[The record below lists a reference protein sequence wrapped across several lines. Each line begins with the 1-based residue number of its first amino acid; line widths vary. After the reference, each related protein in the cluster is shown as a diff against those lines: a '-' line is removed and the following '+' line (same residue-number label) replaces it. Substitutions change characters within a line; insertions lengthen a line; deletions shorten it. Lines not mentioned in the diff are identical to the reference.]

1 MGNIPNLIM
10 KRNNIFSCESV
21 TSGHPDKLCDAI
33 SDAILDKF
41 LEKDPKSRVA
51 CECMAS
57 AGQVMISGQITSTG
71 TIDLENTARDV
82 IRDIGYD
89 SDKKYFNADTCAIN
103 ISVNKQSPDIAL
115 GVDIN
120 GAGDQGMMFG
130 YANNETDIY
139 LPYALTKAHELT
151 KKLEEVR
158 KIKKDNILYPDGKSQ
173 ISVQYKNGKI
183 ERIDT
188 ILISNQHNA
197 EIELPELKK
206 YIKEN
211 IIDSVF
217 DNSPYIDNDTKILIN
232 PTGRFNIGGPL
243 GDTGLTGRKIIVDT
257 YGGYAP
263 HGGGAFSGKDPT
275 KVDRSA
281 AYMARYIA
289 KNIVHHYNIP
299 ECTVQLAYAI
309 GVPQPVSI
317 SIDINDAFP
326 ESEIDFIKNTINNK
340 LDLSPKGII
349 DFLDLRRPIYY
360 NNVNYGHF
368 GKDSKIYKWEELNLF

>member
-1 MGNIPNLIM
+1 M
-10 KRNNIFSCESV
+10 KRNDIFSCESV

-33 SDAILDKF
+33 SDAILDSYI
-41 LEKDPKSRVA
+41 EKDPLSRVA

-57 AGQVMISGQITSTG
+57 AGQVMISGQITSNG
-71 TIDLENTARDV
+71 IVNLEETARNV
-82 IRDIGYD
+82 VRNIGYD

-103 ISVNKQSPDIAL
+103 ISVNKQSPDIAM
-115 GVDIN
+115 GVDVN

-130 YANNETDIY
+130 YANNETKNY
-139 LPYALTKAHELT
+139 LPFAFSKAHELCKT
-151 KKLEEVR
+151 LETVR
-158 KIKKDNILYPDGKSQ
+158 KEKNDDVLYPDGKAQ
-173 ISVQYKNGKI
+173 ISVQYEDNKI
-183 ERIDT
+183 KRIDT
-188 ILISNQHNA
+188 ILVSSQHNNYIA
-197 EIELPELKK
+197 LEDLKT

-211 IIDSVF
+211 VIFKVFQNSDLID
-217 DNSPYIDNDTKILIN
+217 DKTKILIN

-289 KNIVHHYNIP
+289 KNIVHHYGFN

-317 SIDINDAFP
+317 SININDDKVKD
-326 ESEIDFIKNTINNK
+326 SDIKDITKIIKNK

-349 DFLDLRRPIYY
+349 DFLDLRRPIYL

-368 GKDSKIYKWEELNLF
+368 GKDAQIYKWEELNLF

>member
-1 MGNIPNLIM
+1 M
-10 KRNNIFSCESV
+10 KRNDIFSCESV

-33 SDAILDKF
+33 SDAILDEYLKV
-41 LEKDPKSRVA
+41 DPTSRVA

-57 AGQVMISGQITSTG
+57 AGQVMISGQITSKG
-71 TIDLENTARDV
+71 VVDLEKTARDV
-82 IRDIGYD
+82 IRNIGYN

-103 ISVNKQSPDIAL
+103 ISVNRQSPDIAM

-130 YANNETDIY
+130 YANCETDTY
-139 LPYALTKAHELT
+139 LPFAFSKAHELCKT
-151 KKLEEVR
+151 LEKVR
-158 KIKKDNILYPDGKSQ
+158 NKKDDGILYPDGKAQ
-173 ISVQYKNGKI
+173 ISVQYKDGKI
-183 ERIDT
+183 DRIDT
-188 ILISNQHNA
+188 ILISSQHNDTISL
-197 EIELPELKK
+197 EDLKK
-206 YIKEN
+206 YITKNVIEN
-211 IIDSVF
+211 VFKDSNLID
-217 DNSPYIDNDTKILIN
+217 DKTKILIN

-275 KVDRSA
+275 KVDRSG

-289 KNIVHHYNIP
+289 KNIVHHYGFN

-309 GVPQPVSI
+309 GVPQPVSVSINVNDEKVSQKDLEAI
-317 SIDINDAFP
+317 SKI
-326 ESEIDFIKNTINNK
+326 IKNK

-349 DFLDLRRPIYY
+349 DFLDLRRPIYL

-368 GKDSKIYKWEELNLF
+368 GKDASIYKWEELSLF

>member
-1 MGNIPNLIM
+1 M
-10 KRNNIFSCESV
+10 KRNDIFSCESV

-33 SDAILDKF
+33 SDAILDEYLKV
-41 LEKDPKSRVA
+41 DPTSRVA

-57 AGQVMISGQITSTG
+57 AGQVMISGQITSKG
-71 TIDLENTARDV
+71 VVDLEKTARDV
-82 IRDIGYD
+82 IRNIGYN

-103 ISVNKQSPDIAL
+103 ISVNRQSPDIAM

-130 YANNETDIY
+130 YANCETDTY
-139 LPYALTKAHELT
+139 LPFAFSKAHELCKT
-151 KKLEEVR
+151 LEKVR
-158 KIKKDNILYPDGKSQ
+158 NKKDDGILYPDGKAQ
-173 ISVQYKNGKI
+173 ISVQYKDGKI
-183 ERIDT
+183 DRIDT
-188 ILISNQHNA
+188 ILISSQHNDTISL
-197 EIELPELKK
+197 EDLKEYITKNVIENVFKDSNL
-206 YIKEN
+206 
-211 IIDSVF
+211 ID
-217 DNSPYIDNDTKILIN
+217 DKTKILIN

-275 KVDRSA
+275 KVDRSG

-289 KNIVHHYNIP
+289 KNIVHHYGFN

-309 GVPQPVSI
+309 GVPQPVSVSINVNDEKVCQKDLEAI
-317 SIDINDAFP
+317 SKI
-326 ESEIDFIKNTINNK
+326 IKNK

-349 DFLDLRRPIYY
+349 DFLDLRRPIYL

-368 GKDSKIYKWEELNLF
+368 VKDASIYKWEELSLF